1 MASASN
7 RIDLLKNNISEWK
20 AKKLQNVEEW
30 GNFFS
35 NIFYIIL
42 FSATINHLETK
53 IVMFVSNTE
62 FFVVQKSS
70 NIFTLFECNWSF
82 VGS

>member
-30 GNFFS
+30 G